1 MNKSPQELFG
11 KELGD
16 IIEENC
22 QKCVDSKKSITYEER
37 QFLPSGE
44 HIWLTTLT
52 PIIEEDRVSY
62 IVGSSTDITERRKL
76 ELELEKSANY
86 DKLTGLP
93 NRRLFFERLE
103 QTVLDSEVENQ
114 KFALLFIDLDGFKYI
129 NDNHGH
135 VFGDEVLTIVG
146 KRLIECVRKT
156 DTVARMGGDE
166 FTVLIKN
173 IEDKEIVEKIAKKIQ
188 DLLQEVMHIQDYEC
202 RINSSI
208 GIAIFPSNGKD
219 SETLLRKADASMY
232 EVKRKGNGGYMF
244 SNDLVSDSK

>member
-93 NRRLFFERLE
+93 NRRLF
-103 QTVLDSEVENQ
+103 S
-114 KFALLFIDLDGFKYI
+114 
-129 NDNHGH
+129 
-135 VFGDEVLTIVG
+135 
-146 KRLIECVRKT
+146 
-156 DTVARMGGDE
+156 
-166 FTVLIKN
+166 
-173 IEDKEIVEKIAKKIQ
+173 
-188 DLLQEVMHIQDYEC
+188 
-202 RINSSI
+202 
-208 GIAIFPSNGKD
+208 KD
-219 SETLLRKADASMY
+219 
-232 EVKRKGNGGYMF
+232 
-244 SNDLVSDSK
+244 